1 MAGCVSMG
9 ASCAICTSMRS
20 RNLPSRN
27 IPGITSSC
35 CKPFRRTRPS
45 GRLMRAAVFLHPRID
60 EANAEPAE
68 AAYPLAS
75 RRGLSQDRW
84 LFGPPLAGRG
94 CRGRSS
100 RCAGPDSEDKQ
111 ASHKRKR
118 MLATSPVASGM
129 KPTSSIADTSPGH
142 NQKEEE
148 RQKCKGDG
156 YDHFCSGARQV
167 TSTYVCQIKKPMRHK
182 VHIYAMVQL

>member
-1 MAGCVSMG
+1 
-9 ASCAICTSMRS
+9 
-20 RNLPSRN
+20 
-27 IPGITSSC
+27 
-35 CKPFRRTRPS
+35 
-45 GRLMRAAVFLHPRID
+45 LMRAAVFLHPRID

-156 YDHFCSGARQV
+156 YDHFCSAEQGRLPQPMSARSKSPCG
-167 TSTYVCQIKKPMRHK
+167 TKSTFMPWSSFDRNIPLERRH
-182 VHIYAMVQL
+182 Q